1 MPRRRST
8 RALTS
13 GLRAL
18 LPALPKMPG
27 RRSRRAP
34 APRRTTPRP
43 ATAGTWIAGTH
54 LGPAGGRSYD
64 VYVPAGLRRRTA
76 APLVVLLHGCG
87 QTPAEFA
94 DATRFTATADRNG
107 FLLVLPHQQSR
118 HHPQRC
124 WRWYEAAHQ
133 QRGAGEPAVIAGIV
147 AQVAAE
153 EVRWRVDQRRVYVT
167 GLSAGGAMA
176 LTVAAAYP
184 DVFAAVGVHSAP
196 AYRSSTGPAQALAAM
211 AARTEVPPPLPGAPA
226 VPPAIVVQGGS
237 DSVVR
242 KLNGDRV
249 ADQWLAHRAAAE
261 RRRPGGPQP
270 LGRRAHHGRPD
281 LPRAALVQRSR
292 PQGAGVLAGRR
303 ARARLV
309 GRAQGR
315 VVQRPGGAAGD
326 DADVGVLPVARPGPA
341 GRAAARAGRG
351 RLMPQRCQRC
361 QRRTRRRRASSA
373 AGSSSAVAAAGIS
386 QVRSV
391 DAGSPVGAAAG
402 STVKP
407 NVPRA
412 RCPAR
417 STTCTP
423 TV

>member
-1 MPRRRST
+1 MP
-8 RALTS
+8 AGAAAGHL
-13 GLRAL
+13 
-18 LPALPKMPG
+18 
-27 RRSRRAP
+27 RRA
-34 APRRTTPRP
+34 ARRPRP
-43 ATAGTWIAGTH
+43 APAGTWVAGTH

-153 EVRWRVDQRRVYVT
+153 ETRWRVDQRRVYVA

-281 LPRAALVQRSR
+281 LPRAALVQRPR

-315 VVQRPGGAAGD
+315 VVQRPGRAAGD
-326 DADVGVLPVARPGPA
+326 DADVGVLPAARPGPA

-351 RLMPQRCQRC
+351 RLM
-361 QRRTRRRRASSA
+361 
-373 AGSSSAVAAAGIS
+373 AGSAVSVGRAGAAPAAPRAAAARWPPPGS
-386 QVRSV
+386 ASVRSV

-417 STTCTP
+417 SRTCTP

>member
-18 LPALPKMPG
+18 LPALPKMPA

-196 AYRSSTGPAQALAAM
+196 AYRSSAGPAQALAAM
-211 AARTEVPPPLPGAPA
+211 SARTEVPPPLPGAPA

-261 RRRPGGPQP
+261 GDDPVGRSRSDAGRTTDGRAYHVLRWYSARGRKVLEYWLVDGLGHAWSGGHK
-270 LGRRAHHGRPD
+270 GGSFSDPD
-281 LPRAALVQRSR
+281 GPRATTLMWAFFRLHALDRR
-292 PQGAGVLAGRR
+292 AGRR
-303 ARARLV
+303 LARA
-309 GRAQGR
+309 A
-315 VVQRPGGAAGD
+315 GA
-326 DADVGVLPVARPGPA
+326 
-341 GRAAARAGRG
+341 
-351 RLMPQRCQRC
+351 
-361 QRRTRRRRASSA
+361 
-373 AGSSSAVAAAGIS
+373 
-386 QVRSV
+386 
-391 DAGSPVGAAAG
+391 
-402 STVKP
+402 
-407 NVPRA
+407 
-412 RCPAR
+412 
-417 STTCTP
+417 
-423 TV
+423 

>member
-18 LPALPKMPG
+18 LPNLPAK
-27 RRSRRAP
+27 RR
-34 APRRTTPRP
+34 RP
-43 ATAGTWIAGTH
+43 ASAAGRKPARPVAAGVWVAGTH
-54 LGPAGGRSYD
+54 LGPAGGRNYD
-64 VYVPAGLRRRTA
+64 VYVPAGLSRRAA
-76 APLVVLLHGCG
+76 APVVVLLHGCG

-107 FLLVLPHQQSR
+107 FLVVLPHQQTR

-124 WRWYEAAHQ
+124 WRWYETAHQ

-153 EVRWRVDQRRVYVT
+153 EARWRIDPRRVYVA

-184 DVFAAVGVHSAP
+184 DVFAAVGAHSAP
-196 AYRSSTGPAQALAAM
+196 AFRSSTGPGQALAAM

-249 ADQWLAHRAAAE
+249 ADQWLAHRAAA
-261 RRRPGGPQP
+261 GGDDPVSRSRSDA
-270 LGRRAHHGRPD
+270 GRTTDGRTYHVLRWYTGRGRKVLEYWLVDGLAHAWSGGREKGSFSDPD
-281 LPRAALVQRSR
+281 GPRATTLMWAFFRLHALDRR
-292 PQGAGVLAGRR
+292 AGRR
-303 ARARLV
+303 PARAE
-309 GRAQGR
+309 
-315 VVQRPGGAAGD
+315 GA
-326 DADVGVLPVARPGPA
+326 
-341 GRAAARAGRG
+341 
-351 RLMPQRCQRC
+351 
-361 QRRTRRRRASSA
+361 
-373 AGSSSAVAAAGIS
+373 
-386 QVRSV
+386 
-391 DAGSPVGAAAG
+391 
-402 STVKP
+402 
-407 NVPRA
+407 
-412 RCPAR
+412 
-417 STTCTP
+417 
-423 TV
+423 